1 MRFPYQPRYH
11 KSTAIAGAPALE
23 VVDLA
28 AGYPGVAA
36 LAGINLTVTVGSRV
50 ALVGPNGAGKS
61 TLLMV
66 VGGLL
71 PPRTGRVNIYG
82 QPVAAGRQQVAYLP
96 QRSQI
101 DWRFPIS
108 LRQLVMTG
116 RYIHLGW
123 LARPGREEW
132 AIVDEK
138 IGQLGLT
145 ELAGRQISQLS
156 GGQQQ
161 RTLLARALAQEASLL
176 LLDEPLNA
184 IDNETRAIVSH
195 VLAGLKGQG
204 KTAMVATHD
213 LGRLDTDFDQAI
225 YLCEGRQVPPPPGGY
240 HHCTG
245 VALQTMQRPS

>member
-1 MRFPYQPRYH
+1 MRFPYQHHHRT
-11 KSTAIAGAPALE
+11 SAIREAVALE

-28 AGYPGVAA
+28 AGYPGVTA
-36 LAGINLTVTVGSRV
+36 LEGINLTVSVGSRV

-61 TLLMV
+61 TLLLV
-66 VGGLL
+66 VAGLL
-71 PPRTGRVNIYG
+71 LPHTGRVNIYG
-82 QPVAAGRQQVAYLP
+82 HPVAAGRQQVAYLP

-123 LARPGREEW
+123 LARPGRSEW

-138 IGQLGLT
+138 IEELGLT

-184 IDNETRAIVSH
+184 IDNNTRAIVSH
-195 VLAGLKGQG
+195 VLAGLKSQG
-204 KTAMVATHD
+204 KTAIVATHD

-225 YLCEGRQVPPPPGGY
+225 YLCEGRQIPTPPGGY
-240 HHCTG
+240 HHH
-245 VALQTMQRPS
+245 

>member
-1 MRFPYQPRYH
+1 MFSYQQRPQ
-11 KSTAIAGAPALE
+11 KSVRGEVPALE
-23 VVDLA
+23 VVNLS

-36 LAGINLTVTVGSRV
+36 LEQISLTVGVGSRV

-66 VGGLL
+66 LAGLL
-71 PPRTGRVNIYG
+71 PPRSGRVNIYG
-82 QPVAAGRQQVAYLP
+82 QPLAAGRQQVAYLP

-108 LRQLVMTG
+108 VRRLVMTG

-123 LARPGREEW
+123 LARPGRADW

-138 IGQLGLT
+138 IGQLGLS
-145 ELAGRQISQLS
+145 ELSGRQISQLS

-161 RTLLARALAQEASLL
+161 RALLARALAQEANLL

-184 IDNETRAIVSH
+184 IDNDTRAIVSH
-195 VLAGLKGQG
+195 VLVGLKDQA
-204 KTAMVATHD
+204 KTAIVATHD

-240 HHCTG
+240 HQH
-245 VALQTMQRPS
+245 